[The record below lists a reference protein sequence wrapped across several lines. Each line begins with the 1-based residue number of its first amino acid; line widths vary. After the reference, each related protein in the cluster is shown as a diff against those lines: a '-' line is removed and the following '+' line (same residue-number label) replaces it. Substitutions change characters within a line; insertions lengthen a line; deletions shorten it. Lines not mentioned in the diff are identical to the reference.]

1 MSGIQRDLKAVLD
14 SKIGKGKVLLL
25 IGPRQVGKTT
35 LLKNILESVSTEKK
49 VQFWNCD
56 ESDVRQF
63 LSEANSAKLK
73 SFVGNSDF
81 IVIDEAQ
88 RVKDIGL
95 TIKLLH
101 DSFPNVQL
109 AVTGSSSIDLGFNTN
124 PKNGRVKA
132 LSKACL
138 DRTYLSNSI
147 NEPLTGRKFEY
158 NLFPFSTNELVNH
171 TSMLEEMRLLKNRL
185 VYGFYPDVVNN
196 PGEEKEILTNIV
208 NSYLYKDVFEFQD
221 IRKSSAIEK
230 LVQAL
235 ALQVGSEV
243 SFNELGNLLGIDT
256 VTVQRYVDLLE
267 KAYVIFHIR
276 SYSRNVRNELKKSIK
291 IYFYDN
297 GVRNSVIS
305 NFSPVDLRSDIGAL
319 WENFLISERIKNN
332 AYHNKNAK
340 YYFWRTTQKQE
351 IDFIEEVDQ
360 NLFAYEFK
368 YNPKKANSKCPLTF
382 SNNYPNVPFD
392 VITSENY
399 MDFVVNR
406 E

>member
-1 MSGIQRDLKAVLD
+1 MNGIERDLKAVLD

-35 LLKNILESVSTEKK
+35 LLKNILTSISSEKK

-109 AVTGSSSIDLGFNTN
+109 AVTGSSS
-124 PKNGRVKA
+124 
-132 LSKACL
+132 L
-138 DRTYLSNSI
+138 DLSNSI

-221 IRKSSAIEK
+221 IRKSSVIEK

-267 KAYVIFHIR
+267 KSYVIFHIR
-276 SYSRNVRNELKKSIK
+276 SFSRNVRNELKKSIK

-305 NFSPVDLRSDIGAL
+305 NFSPVELRSDIGAL

-332 AYHNKNAK
+332 AYHNKHAK

-360 NLFAYEFK
+360 NLFAYEIK
-368 YNPKKANSKCPLTF
+368 YNPKKVNSKCPVTF

-399 MDFVVNR
+399 VDFVVH
-406 E
+406 EE

>member
-1 MSGIQRDLKAVLD
+1 MSEIQRDLRVVLD

-35 LLKNILESVSTEKK
+35 LLKNILTSVSSEKK

-109 AVTGSSSIDLGFNTN
+109 AVTGSSS
-124 PKNGRVKA
+124 
-132 LSKACL
+132 L
-138 DRTYLSNSI
+138 DLSNSI

-221 IRKSSAIEK
+221 IRKSSVIEK

-276 SYSRNVRNELKKSIK
+276 SFSRNVRNELKKSIK

-351 IDFIEEVDQ
+351 IDFIEEVGQ

-399 MDFVVNR
+399 MDFVENK

>member
-1 MSGIQRDLKAVLD
+1 MNGIERDLKAVLE

-35 LLKNILESVSTEKK
+35 LLKNILTSISSEKK

-81 IVIDEAQ
+81 RVIDEAQ

-109 AVTGSSSIDLGFNTN
+109 AVTGSSS
-124 PKNGRVKA
+124 
-132 LSKACL
+132 L
-138 DRTYLSNSI
+138 DLSNSI

-171 TSMLEEMRLLKNRL
+171 TSILEEMRLLKNRL

-221 IRKSSAIEK
+221 IRKSSVIEK

-276 SYSRNVRNELKKSIK
+276 SFSRNVRNELKKSIK

-305 NFSPVDLRSDIGAL
+305 NFFPVELRSDTGAL

-332 AYHNKNAK
+332 AYHNKHAK

-368 YNPKKANSKCPLTF
+368 YNPKKVNSKCPVTF

-399 MDFVVNR
+399 MDFVVH
-406 E
+406 EE

>member
-1 MSGIQRDLKAVLD
+1 MNGIERDLKAVLE

-35 LLKNILESVSTEKK
+35 LLKNILTSVSTEKK

-109 AVTGSSSIDLGFNTN
+109 AVTGSSS
-124 PKNGRVKA
+124 
-132 LSKACL
+132 L
-138 DRTYLSNSI
+138 DLSNSI

-221 IRKSSAIEK
+221 IRKSSVIEK

-243 SFNELGNLLGIDT
+243 SFNEMGNLLGIDT

-276 SYSRNVRNELKKSIK
+276 SFSRNVRNELKKSIK

-332 AYHNKNAK
+332 AYHNKHAK

-351 IDFIEEVDQ
+351 IDFIEEVEQ

-399 MDFVVNR
+399 MDFVVNK

>member
-1 MSGIQRDLKAVLD
+1 MNAIERDLKAILE

-35 LLKNILESVSTEKK
+35 LLKNILTSISSEKK

-109 AVTGSSSIDLGFNTN
+109 AVTGSSS
-124 PKNGRVKA
+124 
-132 LSKACL
+132 L
-138 DRTYLSNSI
+138 DLSNSI

-221 IRKSSAIEK
+221 IRKSSVIEK
-230 LVQAL
+230 LVQVL

-276 SYSRNVRNELKKSIK
+276 SFSRNVRNELKKSIK

-305 NFSPVDLRSDIGAL
+305 NFSPVELRSDIGAL

-332 AYHNKNAK
+332 AYHNKHAK

-368 YNPKKANSKCPLTF
+368 YNPKKVNSKCPVTF

-399 MDFVVNR
+399 MDFVVHK
-406 E
+406 

>member
-1 MSGIQRDLKAVLD
+1 
-14 SKIGKGKVLLL
+14 L

-35 LLKNILESVSTEKK
+35 LLKNMLESVSTEKK

-73 SFVGNSDF
+73 SFIGNSDF

-88 RVKDIGL
+88 RVKNIGL

-109 AVTGSSSIDLGFNTN
+109 AVTGSSS
-124 PKNGRVKA
+124 
-132 LSKACL
+132 L
-138 DRTYLSNSI
+138 DLSNSI

-171 TSMLEEMRLLKNRL
+171 TSMLEEMRQLQNRL

-221 IRKSSAIEK
+221 IRKSSVIEK

-243 SFNELGNLLGIDT
+243 SFNELGNLLGIDSI
-256 VTVQRYVDLLE
+256 TVQRYVDLLE

-305 NFSPVDLRSDIGAL
+305 NFSPVELRSDIGAL

-332 AYHNKNAK
+332 AYHNKNTK

-368 YNPKKANSKCPLTF
+368 YNPKKAKTKCPLTF
-382 SNNYPNVPFD
+382 SNNYPNVPFN

-399 MDFVVNR
+399 MDFVL
-406 E
+406 EK

>member
-1 MSGIQRDLKAVLD
+1 MNGIERDLKAVLD

-35 LLKNILESVSTEKK
+35 LLKNILTSISSEKK

-109 AVTGSSSIDLGFNTN
+109 AVTGSSS
-124 PKNGRVKA
+124 
-132 LSKACL
+132 L
-138 DRTYLSNSI
+138 DLSNSI

-171 TSMLEEMRLLKNRL
+171 TSILEEMRLLKNRL

-208 NSYLYKDVFEFQD
+208 NSYLYKDLFEFQD
-221 IRKSSAIEK
+221 IRKSSVIEK

-276 SYSRNVRNELKKSIK
+276 SFSRNVRNELKKSIK

-305 NFSPVDLRSDIGAL
+305 NFSPVELRSDIGAL

-332 AYHNKNAK
+332 AYHNKHAK

-368 YNPKKANSKCPLTF
+368 YNPKKVNSKCPVTF

-399 MDFVVNR
+399 MDFVLHK

>member
-14 SKIGKGKVLLL
+14 LKIGKGKVLLL

-35 LLKNILESVSTEKK
+35 LLKNMLESVSTEKK

-95 TIKLLH
+95 TIKLLY

-109 AVTGSSSIDLGFNTN
+109 AVTGSSS
-124 PKNGRVKA
+124 
-132 LSKACL
+132 L
-138 DRTYLSNSI
+138 DLSNSM

-171 TSMLEEMRLLKNRL
+171 TSMLEEMRQLENRV

-221 IRKSSAIEK
+221 IRKSSVIEK

-243 SFNELGNLLGIDT
+243 SFNELGNLLGIDSI
-256 VTVQRYVDLLE
+256 TVQRYVDLLE
-267 KAYVIFHIR
+267 KAFVIFHIR

-305 NFSPVDLRSDIGAL
+305 NFSPVDLRSDIGIL

-332 AYHNKNAK
+332 AYHNKSAK

-351 IDFIEEVDQ
+351 IDFIEEVEQ

-368 YNPKKANSKCPLTF
+368 YNPKKAKSKCPLTF
-382 SNNYPNVPFD
+382 SNNYPNVPFS
-392 VITSENY
+392 VITSDNY
-399 MDFVVNR
+399 MDFVL
-406 E
+406 EK

>member
-1 MSGIQRDLKAVLD
+1 MHGIERDLKAVLD

-35 LLKNILESVSTEKK
+35 LLKNILTSISSEKK

-109 AVTGSSSIDLGFNTN
+109 AVTGSSS
-124 PKNGRVKA
+124 
-132 LSKACL
+132 L
-138 DRTYLSNSI
+138 DLSNSI

-221 IRKSSAIEK
+221 IRKSSVIEK

-276 SYSRNVRNELKKSIK
+276 SFSRNVRNELKKSIK
-291 IYFYDN
+291 TYFYDN

-305 NFSPVDLRSDIGAL
+305 NFSPVELRSDIGAL

-332 AYHNKNAK
+332 AYHNKHAK

-368 YNPKKANSKCPLTF
+368 YNPKKVNSKCPVTF
-382 SNNYPNVPFD
+382 SNNYPNVPFE

-399 MDFVVNR
+399 MDFVVH
-406 E
+406 EE

>member
-1 MSGIQRDLKAVLD
+1 MNGIERDLKAVLE

-35 LLKNILESVSTEKK
+35 LLKNILTSISSEKK

-88 RVKDIGL
+88 RVKDVGL

-109 AVTGSSSIDLGFNTN
+109 AVTGSSS
-124 PKNGRVKA
+124 
-132 LSKACL
+132 L
-138 DRTYLSNSI
+138 DLSNSI

-196 PGEEKEILTNIV
+196 PGEEKEILTNIA
-208 NSYLYKDVFEFQD
+208 NSYLYKDLFEFQD
-221 IRKSSAIEK
+221 IRKSSVIEK

-276 SYSRNVRNELKKSIK
+276 SFSRNVRNELKKSIK

-305 NFSPVDLRSDIGAL
+305 NFSPVELRSDTGAL

-332 AYHNKNAK
+332 AYHNKHAK

-368 YNPKKANSKCPLTF
+368 YNPKKVNSKCPVTF
-382 SNNYPNVPFD
+382 SNNYQNVPFD

-399 MDFVVNR
+399 MDFVVHK

>member
-1 MSGIQRDLKAVLD
+1 MSGIQRDLKAVLE

-101 DSFPNVQL
+101 DSFPSVQL
-109 AVTGSSSIDLGFNTN
+109 AVTGSSS
-124 PKNGRVKA
+124 
-132 LSKACL
+132 L
-138 DRTYLSNSI
+138 DLSNSI

-171 TSMLEEMRLLKNRL
+171 TSMLEEMRQLQNRL

-221 IRKSSAIEK
+221 IRKSSVIEK

-305 NFSPVDLRSDIGAL
+305 NFSPVDLRSDIGVL

-332 AYHNKNAK
+332 VYHNKNAK

-351 IDFIEEVDQ
+351 IDFIEEVEQ

-399 MDFVVNR
+399 MDFVINR
-406 E
+406 

>member
-1 MSGIQRDLKAVLD
+1 MHGIERDLKAVLD

-35 LLKNILESVSTEKK
+35 LLKNILTSISSEKK

-109 AVTGSSSIDLGFNTN
+109 AVTGSSS
-124 PKNGRVKA
+124 
-132 LSKACL
+132 L
-138 DRTYLSNSI
+138 DLSNSI

-221 IRKSSAIEK
+221 IRKSSVIEK

-276 SYSRNVRNELKKSIK
+276 SFSRNVRNELKKSIK

-305 NFSPVDLRSDIGAL
+305 NFSPVELRSDIGAL

-332 AYHNKNAK
+332 TYHNKHAK

-368 YNPKKANSKCPLTF
+368 YNPKKVNSKCPVTF
-382 SNNYPNVPFD
+382 SNNYPNVPFE

-399 MDFVVNR
+399 MDFVVH
-406 E
+406 EE

>member
-1 MSGIQRDLKAVLD
+1 MNEIERDLKVVLD

-35 LLKNILESVSTEKK
+35 LLKNILTSISSEKK

-56 ESDVRQF
+56 ESDARQF

-109 AVTGSSSIDLGFNTN
+109 AVTGSSS
-124 PKNGRVKA
+124 
-132 LSKACL
+132 L
-138 DRTYLSNSI
+138 DLSNSI

-221 IRKSSAIEK
+221 IRKSSVIEK

-276 SYSRNVRNELKKSIK
+276 SFSRNVRNELKKSIK

-305 NFSPVDLRSDIGAL
+305 NFSPVELRSDIGAL

-332 AYHNKNAK
+332 TYHNKHAK

-368 YNPKKANSKCPLTF
+368 YNPKKVNSKCPVTF

-399 MDFVVNR
+399 MDFVLHK

>member
-1 MSGIQRDLKAVLD
+1 MNGIQRDLKTVLD

-35 LLKNILESVSTEKK
+35 LLKNMLESVSAEKK

-63 LSEANSAKLK
+63 LSETNSAKLK
-73 SFVGNSDF
+73 SFIGNSDF

-109 AVTGSSSIDLGFNTN
+109 AVTGSSS
-124 PKNGRVKA
+124 
-132 LSKACL
+132 L
-138 DRTYLSNSI
+138 DLSNSI

-171 TSMLEEMRLLKNRL
+171 TSMLEEMRQLQNRL

-221 IRKSSAIEK
+221 IRKSSVIEK

-243 SFNELGNLLGIDT
+243 SFNELGNLLGIDSI
-256 VTVQRYVDLLE
+256 TVQRYVDLLE

-305 NFSPVDLRSDIGAL
+305 NFSSVDLRSDIGAL

-332 AYHNKNAK
+332 VYHNKNAK
-340 YYFWRTTQKQE
+340 YYF
-351 IDFIEEVDQ
+351 
-360 NLFAYEFK
+360 
-368 YNPKKANSKCPLTF
+368 
-382 SNNYPNVPFD
+382 
-392 VITSENY
+392 
-399 MDFVVNR
+399 
-406 E
+406 

>member
-1 MSGIQRDLKAVLD
+1 MNGIERDLKAVLD

-35 LLKNILESVSTEKK
+35 LLKNILTSISSEKK

-101 DSFPNVQL
+101 DSFQNVQL
-109 AVTGSSSIDLGFNTN
+109 AVTGSSS
-124 PKNGRVKA
+124 
-132 LSKACL
+132 L
-138 DRTYLSNSI
+138 DLSNSI
-147 NEPLTGRKFEY
+147 YEPLTGRKFEY

-171 TSMLEEMRLLKNRL
+171 TSILEEMRLLKNRL

-208 NSYLYKDVFEFQD
+208 NSYLYKDLFEFQD
-221 IRKSSAIEK
+221 IRKSSVIEK

-276 SYSRNVRNELKKSIK
+276 SFSRNVRNELKKSIK

-305 NFSPVDLRSDIGAL
+305 NFSPVELRSDIGAL

-332 AYHNKNAK
+332 AYHNKHAK

-368 YNPKKANSKCPLTF
+368 YNPKKVNSKCPVTF

-399 MDFVVNR
+399 MDFVVHK

>member
-1 MSGIQRDLKAVLD
+1 MSEIQRDLRAVLE

-35 LLKNILESVSTEKK
+35 LLKNMLESVSTEKK

-109 AVTGSSSIDLGFNTN
+109 AVTGSSS
-124 PKNGRVKA
+124 
-132 LSKACL
+132 L
-138 DRTYLSNSI
+138 DLSNSI

-221 IRKSSAIEK
+221 IRKSSVIEK

-276 SYSRNVRNELKKSIK
+276 SFSRNVRNELKKSIK

-305 NFSPVDLRSDIGAL
+305 NFSPVELRSDIGAL

-332 AYHNKNAK
+332 AYHNKHAK

-351 IDFIEEVDQ
+351 IDFIEEAEQ

-368 YNPKKANSKCPLTF
+368 YNPKKANSKCPVTF

-399 MDFVVNR
+399 MDFVVNK

>member
-35 LLKNILESVSTEKK
+35 LLKNMIESVSTEKK

-95 TIKLLH
+95 TIKLLY

-109 AVTGSSSIDLGFNTN
+109 AVTGSSS
-124 PKNGRVKA
+124 
-132 LSKACL
+132 L
-138 DRTYLSNSI
+138 DLSNSI

-158 NLFPFSTNELVNH
+158 NLFPFSINELVNH
-171 TSMLEEMRLLKNRL
+171 TSMLEEMRQLQNRL

-221 IRKSSAIEK
+221 IRKSSVIEK

-256 VTVQRYVDLLE
+256 ATVQRYVDLLE

-276 SYSRNVRNELKKSIK
+276 SFSRNVRNELKKSIK

-305 NFSPVDLRSDIGAL
+305 NFSPIELRSDIGAL

-332 AYHNKNAK
+332 AYHNKHAK

-351 IDFIEEVDQ
+351 IDFIEEAEQ

-368 YNPKKANSKCPLTF
+368 YNPKKVNSKCPVTF

-399 MDFVVNR
+399 MDFVVNK

>member
-1 MSGIQRDLKAVLD
+1 MIIFIKYYNIYAMNGIERDLKAVLD

-35 LLKNILESVSTEKK
+35 LLKNILTSISSEKK

-109 AVTGSSSIDLGFNTN
+109 AVTGSSS
-124 PKNGRVKA
+124 
-132 LSKACL
+132 L
-138 DRTYLSNSI
+138 DLSNSI

-221 IRKSSAIEK
+221 IRKSSVIEK

-267 KAYVIFHIR
+267 KSYVIFHIR
-276 SYSRNVRNELKKSIK
+276 SFSRNVRNELKKSIK

-305 NFSPVDLRSDIGAL
+305 NFSPVELRSDIGAL

-332 AYHNKNAK
+332 AYHNKHAK

-360 NLFAYEFK
+360 NLFAYEIK
-368 YNPKKANSKCPLTF
+368 YNPKKVNSKCPVTF

-399 MDFVVNR
+399 MDFVVHK

>member
-1 MSGIQRDLKAVLD
+1 MSEIQRDLKAVLD

-35 LLKNILESVSTEKK
+35 LLKNILTSVSSEKK

-109 AVTGSSSIDLGFNTN
+109 AVTGSSS
-124 PKNGRVKA
+124 
-132 LSKACL
+132 L
-138 DRTYLSNSI
+138 DLSNSI

-208 NSYLYKDVFEFQD
+208 NSYLYKDVLNFKILE
-221 IRKSSAIEK
+221 
-230 LVQAL
+230 
-235 ALQVGSEV
+235 
-243 SFNELGNLLGIDT
+243 NLL
-256 VTVQRYVDLLE
+256 
-267 KAYVIFHIR
+267 
-276 SYSRNVRNELKKSIK
+276 
-291 IYFYDN
+291 
-297 GVRNSVIS
+297 
-305 NFSPVDLRSDIGAL
+305 
-319 WENFLISERIKNN
+319 
-332 AYHNKNAK
+332 
-340 YYFWRTTQKQE
+340 
-351 IDFIEEVDQ
+351 
-360 NLFAYEFK
+360 
-368 YNPKKANSKCPLTF
+368 
-382 SNNYPNVPFD
+382 
-392 VITSENY
+392 
-399 MDFVVNR
+399 
-406 E
+406 

>member
-1 MSGIQRDLKAVLD
+1 MNRIERDLKAVLE

-35 LLKNILESVSTEKK
+35 LLRNILTSISSEKK

-109 AVTGSSSIDLGFNTN
+109 AVTGSSS
-124 PKNGRVKA
+124 
-132 LSKACL
+132 L
-138 DRTYLSNSI
+138 DLSNSI

-221 IRKSSAIEK
+221 IRKSSVIEK

-243 SFNELGNLLGIDT
+243 SFNEIGNLLGIDT

-276 SYSRNVRNELKKSIK
+276 SFSRNVRNELKKSIK

-332 AYHNKNAK
+332 AYHNKHAK

-351 IDFIEEVDQ
+351 IDFIEEAEQ

-399 MDFVVNR
+399 MDFVVNK

>member
-1 MSGIQRDLKAVLD
+1 MNGIERDLKAVLE

-35 LLKNILESVSTEKK
+35 LLKNILTSISSEKK

-109 AVTGSSSIDLGFNTN
+109 AVTGSSS
-124 PKNGRVKA
+124 
-132 LSKACL
+132 L
-138 DRTYLSNSI
+138 DLSNSI

-158 NLFPFSTNELVNH
+158 DLFPFSTNELVNH
-171 TSMLEEMRLLKNRL
+171 TSILEEMRLLKNRL

-208 NSYLYKDVFEFQD
+208 NSYLYKDLFEFQD
-221 IRKSSAIEK
+221 IRKSSVIEK

-276 SYSRNVRNELKKSIK
+276 SFSRNVRNELKKSIK

-305 NFSPVDLRSDIGAL
+305 NFSPVELRSDIGAL

-332 AYHNKNAK
+332 AYHNKHEK

-368 YNPKKANSKCPLTF
+368 YNPKKVNSKCPVTF

-399 MDFVVNR
+399 MDFVLHK

>member
-1 MSGIQRDLKAVLD
+1 MNGIERDLKAVLD
-14 SKIGKGKVLLL
+14 SKMGKGKVLLL

-35 LLKNILESVSTEKK
+35 LLKNILTSISSEKK

-109 AVTGSSSIDLGFNTN
+109 AVTGSSS
-124 PKNGRVKA
+124 
-132 LSKACL
+132 L
-138 DRTYLSNSI
+138 DLSNSI

-171 TSMLEEMRLLKNRL
+171 TSILEEMRLLKNRL

-221 IRKSSAIEK
+221 IRKSSVIEK

-276 SYSRNVRNELKKSIK
+276 SFSRNVRNELKKSIK

-305 NFSPVDLRSDIGAL
+305 NFSPVELRSDIGAL

-332 AYHNKNAK
+332 AYHNKHAK

-368 YNPKKANSKCPLTF
+368 YNPKKVNSKCPVTF

-399 MDFVVNR
+399 MDFVLHK

>member
-1 MSGIQRDLKAVLD
+1 MRNISRDLKLILD

-35 LLKNILESVSTEKK
+35 LFKQMIKSLAPEKK

-63 LSEANSAKLK
+63 LSDGNLAKLK
-73 SFVGNSDF
+73 SFIGNSDF
-81 IVIDEAQ
+81 IIIDEAQ

-95 TIKLLH
+95 TIKLIH
-101 DSFPNVQL
+101 DNFTNVQL
-109 AVTGSSSIDLGFNTN
+109 AVTGSSS
-124 PKNGRVKA
+124 
-132 LSKACL
+132 L
-138 DRTYLSNSI
+138 DLSNTI

-158 NLFPFSTNELVNH
+158 NLFPFSTNELVLNS
-171 TSMLEEMRLLKNRL
+171 TMLEEAKQLQNRL
-185 VYGFYPDVVNN
+185 IYGFYPDVVNN

-208 NSYLYKDVFEFQD
+208 NSYLYKDIFEFKE
-221 IRKSSAIEK
+221 IRKSFVIEK

-256 VTVQRYVDLLE
+256 MTVQRYVDLLE
-267 KAYVIFHIR
+267 KAYVIFHLR
-276 SYSRNVRNELKKSIK
+276 SYSKNVRNELKKSIK

-297 GVRNSVIS
+297 GVRNAVIS
-305 NFSPVDLRSDIGAL
+305 NFSPPDLRSDIGNL

-332 AYHNKNAK
+332 AYHNINAK

-351 IDFIEEVDQ
+351 IDFIEETDGRF
-360 NLFAYEFK
+360 FAYEFK
-368 YNPKKANSKCPLTF
+368 YNPKKTRVKCPLTF
-382 SNNYPNVPFD
+382 SNNYSEIPFS
-392 VITSENY
+392 VITKENY
-399 MDFVVNR
+399 LDFIT

>member
-1 MSGIQRDLKAVLD
+1 MNGIERDLKAVLE

-35 LLKNILESVSTEKK
+35 LLKNILTSISSEKK

-101 DSFPNVQL
+101 DSFSNVQL
-109 AVTGSSSIDLGFNTN
+109 AVTGSSS
-124 PKNGRVKA
+124 
-132 LSKACL
+132 L
-138 DRTYLSNSI
+138 DLSNSI

-221 IRKSSAIEK
+221 IRKSSVIEK

-276 SYSRNVRNELKKSIK
+276 SFSRNVRNELKKSIK

-305 NFSPVDLRSDIGAL
+305 NFSPVELRSDTGAL

-332 AYHNKNAK
+332 AYHNKHAK

-368 YNPKKANSKCPLTF
+368 YNPKKVNSKCPVTF

-399 MDFVVNR
+399 MDFVVH
-406 E
+406 EE

>member
-1 MSGIQRDLKAVLD
+1 MSEIQRDLKAVLD

-35 LLKNILESVSTEKK
+35 LLKNILTSVSSEKK

-109 AVTGSSSIDLGFNTN
+109 AVTGSSS
-124 PKNGRVKA
+124 
-132 LSKACL
+132 L
-138 DRTYLSNSI
+138 DLSNSI

-221 IRKSSAIEK
+221 IRKSSVIEK

-276 SYSRNVRNELKKSIK
+276 SFSRNVRNELKKSIK

-305 NFSPVDLRSDIGAL
+305 NFSPVELRSDIGAL

-332 AYHNKNAK
+332 AYHNKHAK

-351 IDFIEEVDQ
+351 IDFIEEVEQ

-399 MDFVVNR
+399 MDFVVNK

>member
-1 MSGIQRDLKAVLD
+1 MIIFKIYYNIFAMNGIERDLKAVLE

-35 LLKNILESVSTEKK
+35 LLKNILTSISSEKK

-109 AVTGSSSIDLGFNTN
+109 AVTGSSS
-124 PKNGRVKA
+124 
-132 LSKACL
+132 L
-138 DRTYLSNSI
+138 DLSNSI

-208 NSYLYKDVFEFQD
+208 NSYLYKDLFEFQD
-221 IRKSSAIEK
+221 IRKSSVIEK

-276 SYSRNVRNELKKSIK
+276 SFSRNVRNELKKSIK

-305 NFSPVDLRSDIGAL
+305 NFSPVELRSDIGAL

-332 AYHNKNAK
+332 AYHNKHAK

-368 YNPKKANSKCPLTF
+368 YYPKKVNSKCPVTF

-399 MDFVVNR
+399 MDFVLHK

>member
-1 MSGIQRDLKAVLD
+1 MNGIERDLKAVLD

-35 LLKNILESVSTEKK
+35 LLKNILTSISSEKK

-73 SFVGNSDF
+73 SFVGNSEF

-109 AVTGSSSIDLGFNTN
+109 AVTGSSS
-124 PKNGRVKA
+124 
-132 LSKACL
+132 L
-138 DRTYLSNSI
+138 DLSNSI

-221 IRKSSAIEK
+221 IRKSSVIEK

-267 KAYVIFHIR
+267 KSYVIFHIR
-276 SYSRNVRNELKKSIK
+276 SFSRNVRNELKKSIK

-305 NFSPVDLRSDIGAL
+305 NFSPVELRSDIGAL

-332 AYHNKNAK
+332 AYHNKHAK

-360 NLFAYEFK
+360 NLFAYEIK
-368 YNPKKANSKCPLTF
+368 YNPKKVNSKCPVTF

-399 MDFVVNR
+399 MDFVVH
-406 E
+406 EE

>member
-1 MSGIQRDLKAVLD
+1 MSEIQRDLKAVLD

-35 LLKNILESVSTEKK
+35 LLKNILTSVSTEKK

-109 AVTGSSSIDLGFNTN
+109 AVTGSSS
-124 PKNGRVKA
+124 
-132 LSKACL
+132 L
-138 DRTYLSNSI
+138 DLSNSI

-221 IRKSSAIEK
+221 IRKSSVIEK

-276 SYSRNVRNELKKSIK
+276 SFSRNVRNELKKSIK

-399 MDFVVNR
+399 MDFIVNK